1 MDKTTEIKD
10 VWEHIGELQ
19 GEFTDA
25 LRERKITQGM
35 QYAMNKFDF
44 SKENDPRK
52 VIAIQQ
58 ALCAIT
64 IWDAITVDES
74 LKQAFTEYATSL
86 AVQVIVEE
94 LDIKKAIP
102 DGLPPDLQAIL
113 DLFSKGI

>member
-10 VWEHIGELQ
+10 VWEHIGGLQ
-19 GEFTDA
+19 DEFTDA

-35 QYAMNKFDF
+35 QYAMNKVDL

-64 IWDAITVDES
+64 ILDAIKVDES
-74 LKQAFTEYATSL
+74 LKEAFMKYATAL

-102 DGLPPDLQAIL
+102 DGLPPELQAIL
-113 DLFSKGI
+113 DLFSKRI

>member
-10 VWEHIGELQ
+10 VWEHIGGLQ
-19 GEFTDA
+19 DEFTDA

-64 IWDAITVDES
+64 ILDAIKVDEK
-74 LKQAFTEYATSL
+74 LKASFDDYATTL
-86 AVQVIVEE
+86 GVQTIVEQ
-94 LDIKKAIP
+94 LDIHKQ
-102 DGLPPDLQAIL
+102 DLSGLPPELKAML
-113 DLFSKGI
+113 DFFSKRI